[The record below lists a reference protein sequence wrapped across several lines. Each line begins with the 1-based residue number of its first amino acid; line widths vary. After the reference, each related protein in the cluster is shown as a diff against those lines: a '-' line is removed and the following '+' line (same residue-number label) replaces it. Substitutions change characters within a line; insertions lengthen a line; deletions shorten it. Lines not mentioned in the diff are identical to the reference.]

1 MVPMAD
7 ELLAKISEKIAGYEN
22 EMVEFSKTIIGIPA
36 ISPKEGGKG
45 ESQKAAYIENI
56 LRQWGFDDIT
66 HYDAPDE
73 LAPGGKRPNFV
84 VRMKGKDP
92 SRTLWL
98 VAHLDIV
105 PPGDLKKWT
114 CDPYQACVKDGK
126 IYGRGSEDNGQA
138 LVATCFAF
146 RAMRELGISPAVN
159 VALLLGSDEETGSD
173 KGVLHMMD
181 KDVFKKGDVFL
192 VPDGGNPAG
201 TLLEVS
207 EKTIMWLKFTVEG
220 KQCHGSM
227 PQRGNNAHRAGMKL
241 ALELDRVL
249 HKKYGKRNKLFDPP
263 VSTFEPTKKEAN
275 VPNINTVP
283 GEDIFYFDTRILPE
297 FKPADVEK
305 LIAATVKRIAKAT
318 RTKIKYEKMQFAPA
332 APPTSPDAPVVK
344 ALAQSVKA
352 VYKNKPYAGGI
363 GGGTFAAIFRR
374 AGYDAVV
381 WSRLDDTCHGPDEY
395 AWIKFIVGDSKVC
408 ALLMA
413 TFN

>member
-1 MVPMAD
+1 MVD
-7 ELLAKISEKIAGYEN
+7 ELLGRISEKIQGYEN
-22 EMVEFSKTIIGIPA
+22 EMVELSKTIIGMPA
-36 ISPKEGGKG
+36 LSPHEGGEG
-45 ESQKAAYIENI
+45 EAKKAAYVENM
-56 LRQWGFDDIT
+56 LRGWGFNDIT
-66 HYDAPDE
+66 HFDAPDE
-73 LAPGGKRPNFV
+73 KAPGGVRPNFV
-84 VRMKGKDP
+84 VRMKGKDS

-105 PPGDLKKWT
+105 PPGDLKKWSS
-114 CDPYQACVKDGK
+114 DPYNAVVKDGK

-146 RAMRELGISPAVN
+146 RALKELGITPAVD
-159 VALLLGSDEETGSD
+159 VALLMGSDEETGSD
-173 KGVLHMMD
+173 KGVLYMMD
-181 KDVFKKGDVFL
+181 KGIFKKGDAFL

-241 ALELDRVL
+241 ALELDKAL
-249 HKKYGKRNKLFDPP
+249 HKKYGKKNKLFDPP

-305 LIAATVKRIAKAT
+305 LIAATVRKMAKLT
-318 RTKIKYEKMQFAPA
+318 KTKIKYEKMQFAPA
-332 APPTSPDAPVVK
+332 APPTSPDAPIVK
-344 ALAQSVKA
+344 ALSQCVKA

-408 ALLMA
+408 ALMMA
-413 TFN
+413 TYQ

>member
-1 MVPMAD
+1 MAD
-7 ELLAKISEKIAGYEN
+7 EILARISRKIEGYQN
-22 EMVEFSKTIIGIPA
+22 EMVELSKTIIGMPA
-36 ISPKEGGKG
+36 VTPKEGGEG
-45 ESQKAAYIENI
+45 EAKKAACIEN
-56 LRQWGFDDIT
+56 LLKGWGFTDIT
-66 HYDAPDE
+66 HFDAPDE
-73 LAPGGKRPNFV
+73 TAPGGVRPNFV
-84 VRMKGKDP
+84 IRMKGKDS

-114 CDPYQACVKDGK
+114 CEPFNACVKDGK

-138 LVATCFAF
+138 LVATVFAF
-146 RAMRELGISPAVN
+146 RAMKELGITPAVD
-159 VALLLGSDEETGSD
+159 VALLMGSDEETGSE
-173 KGVLHMMD
+173 KGVMHMMD
-181 KDVFKKGDVFL
+181 KGIFKKGDVFL
-192 VPDGGNPAG
+192 VPDGGNPEG

-241 ALELDRVL
+241 ALELDKVL
-249 HKKYGKRNKLFDPP
+249 HQKFGRKNKLFDPP

-283 GEDIFYFDTRILPE
+283 GEDVFYFDTRILPE
-297 FKPADVEK
+297 FKPSDVDK
-305 LIAATVKRIAKAT
+305 AINATMKKIAKLT
-318 RTKIKYEKMQFAPA
+318 KTKIKVEKVQFAPA
-332 APPTSPDAPVVK
+332 ASPTSPDSAIVK
-344 ALAQSVKA
+344 ALGQCVRA
-352 VYKNKPYAGGI
+352 VYKNKPFAGGI

-374 AGYDAVV
+374 GGFDAVV

-413 TFN
+413 SFQ